1 MAVPG
6 FQVFLRPVLDQYA
19 NGAERRARDLGDVI
33 ASRLQLLPSDVEE
46 TIPSGEPR
54 FRNRLWWA
62 HSYLKQAGLL
72 ESPRRGIYRM
82 SPLGH
87 QVKDRMPEQINIKW
101 LEQFPAFQDF
111 RARSHSAETEAGATV
126 EPQQPPSA
134 EELTPDE
141 QIRQGYEQHRAA
153 IAGELLGRIQSA
165 SPQFFEK
172 LVIELLVKMGY
183 GGSRGDAAQ
192 VVGKSGDGGIDGVI
206 KEDPLGLGSIYVQA
220 KRWGNGSTVGRPDI
234 QQFVGAVHGVQ
245 SAGKGVFITTT
256 KFSEEARGYAAGM
269 KTPVIILIDGARLA
283 ELLIQYEVGIK
294 VIDVVKLVRIDEDYL
309 TEE

>member
-6 FQVFLRPVLDQYA
+6 FQSFLRPVLDQYA
-19 NGAERRARDLGDVI
+19 DGAEGRARDLSDVV
-33 ASRLQLLPSDVEE
+33 AARLQLSASDLEE

-54 FRNRLWWA
+54 FLNRLYWA

-72 ESPRRGIYRM
+72 ESPRRGIYRL

-87 QVKDRMPEQINIKW
+87 EVKNRLPEQINIKW

-111 RARSHSAETEAGATV
+111 RARSQSARSDEGATAP
-126 EPQQPPSA
+126 PQPDAA

-172 LVIELLVKMGY
+172 LVIDLLVKMGY
-183 GGSRGDAAQ
+183 GGSRVDAAQ

-206 KEDPLGLGSIYVQA
+206 KEDALGLGSIYVQA
-220 KRWGNGSTVGRPDI
+220 KRWGPDSTVGRPEI

-256 KFSEEARGYAAGM
+256 KFSEEARRYAAGM
-269 KTPVIILIDGARLA
+269 KNPVIILIDGPRLA

>member
-6 FQVFLRPVLDQYA
+6 FQSFLRPVLDQYA
-19 NGAERRARDLGDVI
+19 DGAEGRAQDLSDVV
-33 ASRLQLLPSDVEE
+33 AARLQLSAADLEE

-54 FRNRLWWA
+54 FLNRLYWA

-87 QVKDRMPEQINIKW
+87 EVKNRLPEQINIKW

-111 RARSHSAETEAGATV
+111 RARSQSASSDEGATAP
-126 EPQQPPSA
+126 PQQDAA

-172 LVIELLVKMGY
+172 LVIDLLVKMGY
-183 GGSRGDAAQ
+183 GGSRVDAAQ

-206 KEDPLGLGSIYVQA
+206 KEDALGLGSIYVQA
-220 KRWGNGSTVGRPDI
+220 KRWGPDSTVGRPEI

-256 KFSEEARGYAAGM
+256 KFSEEARRYAAGM
-269 KTPVIILIDGARLA
+269 KNPVIILIDGPRLA

>member
-6 FQVFLRPVLDQYA
+6 FQSFLRPVLDQYVD
-19 NGAERRARDLGDVI
+19 GAEGRVRDLSDVV
-33 ASRLQLLPSDVEE
+33 AARLQLSASDLEE

-54 FRNRLWWA
+54 FLNRLYWA

-72 ESPRRGIYRM
+72 ESPRRGIYRL

-87 QVKDRMPEQINIKW
+87 EVKNQLPEQINIKW

-111 RARSHSAETEAGATV
+111 RARSHGASSEDSATDT
-126 EPQQPPSA
+126 PQENSA

-172 LVIELLVKMGY
+172 LVIDLLVKMGY
-183 GGSRGDAAQ
+183 GGSRVDAAQ

-206 KEDPLGLGSIYVQA
+206 KEDALGLGSIYVQA
-220 KRWGNGSTVGRPDI
+220 KRWGRDSTVGRPDI

-256 KFSEEARGYAAGM
+256 KFSEDARRYAAGM
-269 KTPVIILIDGARLA
+269 KNPVIILIDGPRLA

>member
-6 FQVFLRPVLDQYA
+6 FQSFLRPVLDQYA
-19 NGAERRARDLGDVI
+19 DGAEGRARDLSDVV
-33 ASRLQLLPSDVEE
+33 AARLQLSAADLEE

-54 FRNRLWWA
+54 FLNRLYWA

-87 QVKDRMPEQINIKW
+87 EVKNRLPEQINIKW

-111 RARSHSAETEAGATV
+111 RARSQSASSDEGATAP
-126 EPQQPPSA
+126 PQQDAA

-172 LVIELLVKMGY
+172 LVIDLLVKMGY
-183 GGSRGDAAQ
+183 GGSRVDAAQ

-206 KEDPLGLGSIYVQA
+206 KEDALGLGSIYVQA
-220 KRWGNGSTVGRPDI
+220 KRWGRDSTVGRPDI

-256 KFSEEARGYAAGM
+256 KFSEDARRYAAGM
-269 KTPVIILIDGARLA
+269 KNPVIILIDGPRLA
-283 ELLIQYEVGIK
+283 QLLIQYEVGIK

>member
-6 FQVFLRPVLDQYA
+6 FQTFLRPVLDQYVD
-19 NGAERRARDLGDVI
+19 GAEGRVRDLSDVV
-33 ASRLQLLPSDVEE
+33 AARLQLSASDLEE

-54 FRNRLWWA
+54 FLNRLYWA

-87 QVKDRMPEQINIKW
+87 QVKNQLPEQINIQW

-111 RARSHSAETEAGATV
+111 RARSHSASPDEGATAT
-126 EPQQPPSA
+126 PQQDSA

-141 QIRQGYEQHRAA
+141 QIRQGFEQHRAA

-172 LVIELLVKMGY
+172 LVIDLLVKMGY
-183 GGSRGDAAQ
+183 GGSRVDAAQ

-206 KEDPLGLGSIYVQA
+206 KEDALGLGSIYVQA

-245 SAGKGVFITTT
+245 SAGKGVFITTS
-256 KFSEEARGYAAGM
+256 KFSEDARRYAAGM
-269 KTPVIILIDGARLA
+269 KNPVIILIDGPRLA

-294 VIDVVKLVRIDEDYL
+294 VVDVVKLVRIDEDYL

>member
-6 FQVFLRPVLDQYA
+6 FQSFLRPVLDQYVD
-19 NGAERRARDLGDVI
+19 GAEGRVRDLSDVV
-33 ASRLQLLPSDVEE
+33 AARLQLSASDLEE

-54 FRNRLWWA
+54 FLNRLYWA

-87 QVKDRMPEQINIKW
+87 QVKNQLPEQINIQW

-111 RARSHSAETEAGATV
+111 RARSHSASPDEGATAT
-126 EPQQPPSA
+126 PQQDSA

-141 QIRQGYEQHRAA
+141 QIRQGFEQHRAA

-172 LVIELLVKMGY
+172 LVIDLLVKMGY
-183 GGSRGDAAQ
+183 GGSRVDAAQ

-206 KEDPLGLGSIYVQA
+206 KEDALGLGSIYVQA

-245 SAGKGVFITTT
+245 SAGKGVFITTS
-256 KFSEEARGYAAGM
+256 KFSEDARRYAAGM
-269 KTPVIILIDGARLA
+269 KNPVIILIDGPRLA

-294 VIDVVKLVRIDEDYL
+294 VVDVVKLVRIDEDYL

>member
-6 FQVFLRPVLDQYA
+6 FQSFLRPVLDQYA
-19 NGAERRARDLGDVI
+19 DGAEGRARDLSDVV
-33 ASRLQLLPSDVEE
+33 AARLQLSASDLEE

-54 FRNRLWWA
+54 FLNRLYWA

-72 ESPRRGIYRM
+72 ESPRRGIYRL

-87 QVKDRMPEQINIKW
+87 EVKNRLPEQINIKW

-111 RARSHSAETEAGATV
+111 RARSQSASSDEGATAP
-126 EPQQPPSA
+126 PQQDAA

-172 LVIELLVKMGY
+172 LVIDLLVKMGY
-183 GGSRGDAAQ
+183 GGSRVDAAQ

-206 KEDPLGLGSIYVQA
+206 KEDALGLGSIYVQA
-220 KRWGNGSTVGRPDI
+220 KRWGRDSTVGRPDI

-256 KFSEEARGYAAGM
+256 KFSEEARRYAAGM
-269 KTPVIILIDGARLA
+269 KNPVIILIDGPRLA

-294 VIDVVKLVRIDEDYL
+294 VNGTYL
-309 TEE
+309 R

>member
-6 FQVFLRPVLDQYA
+6 FQAFLRPVFDQYSE
-19 NGAERRARDLGDVI
+19 GAEGRARGLRDVI
-33 ASRLQLLPSDVEE
+33 AARLQLCASDLEE

-54 FRNRLWWA
+54 FLNRLYWA

-87 QVKDRMPEQINIKW
+87 QVKGKLPEQIDIKW

-111 RARSHSAETEAGATV
+111 RARSHSAKTEDGATA
-126 EPQQPPSA
+126 EPPQSSA
-134 EELTPDE
+134 DELTPDE

-172 LVIELLVKMGY
+172 LVIDLLVKMGY
-183 GGSRGDAAQ
+183 GGSRSDAAQ

-206 KEDPLGLGSIYVQA
+206 KEDVLGLGSIYVQA
-220 KRWGNGSTVGRPDI
+220 KRWGSDSTVGRPDI

-245 SAGKGVFITTT
+245 SAGKGVFITTSR
-256 KFSEEARGYAAGM
+256 FSEEARRYAAGM
-269 KTPVIILIDGARLA
+269 KNPVIILIDGPRLA
-283 ELLIQYEVGIK
+283 ELLIHYEVGIK
-294 VIDVVKLVRIDEDYL
+294 VVDVVKLVRIDEDYL

>member
-1 MAVPG
+1 
-6 FQVFLRPVLDQYA
+6 
-19 NGAERRARDLGDVI
+19 
-33 ASRLQLLPSDVEE
+33 
-46 TIPSGEPR
+46 
-54 FRNRLWWA
+54 
-62 HSYLKQAGLL
+62 
-72 ESPRRGIYRM
+72 M

-87 QVKDRMPEQINIKW
+87 QVKNQLPEQINIQW

-111 RARSHSAETEAGATV
+111 RARSHSASPEESATDTP
-126 EPQQPPSA
+126 PQTSS

-172 LVIELLVKMGY
+172 LVIDLLVKMGY
-183 GGSRGDAAQ
+183 GGSRVDAAQ

-206 KEDPLGLGSIYVQA
+206 KEDALGLGSIYVQA

-256 KFSEEARGYAAGM
+256 KFSEDARRYAAGM
-269 KTPVIILIDGARLA
+269 KNPVIILIDGPRLA

-294 VIDVVKLVRIDEDYL
+294 VVDVVKLVRIDEDYL

>member
-1 MAVPG
+1 M
-6 FQVFLRPVLDQYA
+6 
-19 NGAERRARDLGDVI
+19 
-33 ASRLQLLPSDVEE
+33 
-46 TIPSGEPR
+46 
-54 FRNRLWWA
+54 
-62 HSYLKQAGLL
+62 

-87 QVKDRMPEQINIKW
+87 QVKGKLPEQIDIKW

-111 RARSHSAETEAGATV
+111 RARSHSAKTEDGATA
-126 EPQQPPSA
+126 EPPQSSA
-134 EELTPDE
+134 DELTPDE

-172 LVIELLVKMGY
+172 LVIDLLVKMGY
-183 GGSRGDAAQ
+183 GGSRSDAAQ

-206 KEDPLGLGSIYVQA
+206 KEDVLGLGSIYVQA
-220 KRWGNGSTVGRPDI
+220 KRWGSDSTVGRPDI

-245 SAGKGVFITTT
+245 SAGKGVFITTSR
-256 KFSEEARGYAAGM
+256 FSEEARRYAAGM
-269 KTPVIILIDGARLA
+269 KNPVIILIDGPRLA
-283 ELLIQYEVGIK
+283 ELLIHYEVGIK
-294 VIDVVKLVRIDEDYL
+294 VVDVVKLVRIDEDYL

>member
-6 FQVFLRPVLDQYA
+6 FQTFLRPVLDQYVD
-19 NGAERRARDLGDVI
+19 GAEGRVRDLSDVV
-33 ASRLQLLPSDVEE
+33 AARLQLSASDLEE

-54 FRNRLWWA
+54 FLNRLYWA

-87 QVKDRMPEQINIKW
+87 QVKNQLPEQINIQW

-111 RARSHSAETEAGATV
+111 RARSHSASPDEGATAT
-126 EPQQPPSA
+126 PQQDSA

-172 LVIELLVKMGY
+172 LVIDLLVKMGY
-183 GGSRGDAAQ
+183 GGSRVDAAQ

-206 KEDPLGLGSIYVQA
+206 KEDALGLGSIYVQA

-245 SAGKGVFITTT
+245 SAGKGVFITTS
-256 KFSEEARGYAAGM
+256 KFSEDARRYAAGM
-269 KTPVIILIDGARLA
+269 KNPVIILIDGPRLA

-294 VIDVVKLVRIDEDYL
+294 VVDVVKLVRIDEDYL

>member
-1 MAVPG
+1 MAMPG
-6 FQVFLRPVLDQYA
+6 FQSFLRPVLDQNA
-19 NGAERRARDLGDVI
+19 DGAEGRARDLSDVV
-33 ASRLQLLPSDVEE
+33 AARLQLSASDREE

-54 FRNRLWWA
+54 FLNRLYWA

-72 ESPRRGIYRM
+72 ESHRRGIYRM
-82 SPLGH
+82 SALGH
-87 QVKDRMPEQINIKW
+87 QVKNQLPEQINIRW

-111 RARSHSAETEAGATV
+111 RARSHSASPEESATDTR
-126 EPQQPPSA
+126 PQTSS

-172 LVIELLVKMGY
+172 LVIDLLVKMGY
-183 GGSRGDAAQ
+183 GGSRVDAAQ

-206 KEDPLGLGSIYVQA
+206 KEDALGLGSIYVQA
-220 KRWGNGSTVGRPDI
+220 KRWGRDSTVGRPDI

-256 KFSEEARGYAAGM
+256 KFSEDARRYAAGI
-269 KTPVIILIDGARLA
+269 KNPVIILIDGPRLA
-283 ELLIQYEVGIK
+283 ELLIQYKVGIK
-294 VIDVVKLVRIDEDYL
+294 VVDVVKLVRIDEDYL

>member
-1 MAVPG
+1 MVAT
-6 FQVFLRPVLDQYA
+6 
-19 NGAERRARDLGDVI
+19 
-33 ASRLQLLPSDVEE
+33 RLQLSASDLEE

-54 FRNRLWWA
+54 FLNRLYWA

-72 ESPRRGIYRM
+72 ESPRRGIYRL

-87 QVKDRMPEQINIKW
+87 EVKNQLPEQINIKW

-111 RARSHSAETEAGATV
+111 RARSHGASSQDSATDT
-126 EPQQPPSA
+126 PQENSA

-172 LVIELLVKMGY
+172 LVIDLLVKMGY
-183 GGSRGDAAQ
+183 GGSRVDAAQ

-206 KEDPLGLGSIYVQA
+206 KEDALGLGRIYMQA
-220 KRWGNGSTVGRPDI
+220 KRWGSDSTVGRPDI

-256 KFSEEARGYAAGM
+256 KFSEDAKRYAAGM
-269 KTPVIILIDGARLA
+269 KSPVIILIDGPRLA

-294 VIDVVKLVRIDEDYL
+294 VVDVVKLVRIDEDYL
-309 TEE
+309 TDE

>member
-6 FQVFLRPVLDQYA
+6 FQSFLRPVLDQYA
-19 NGAERRARDLGDVI
+19 DGAEGRARALSDVV
-33 ASRLQLLPSDVEE
+33 ATRLQLSASDLEE

-54 FRNRLWWA
+54 FLNRLYWA

-72 ESPRRGIYRM
+72 ESPRRGIYRL

-87 QVKDRMPEQINIKW
+87 EVKNQLPEQINIKW

-111 RARSHSAETEAGATV
+111 RARSHGASSQDSATDT
-126 EPQQPPSA
+126 PQENSA

-172 LVIELLVKMGY
+172 LVIDLLVKMGY
-183 GGSRGDAAQ
+183 GGSRVDAAQ

-206 KEDPLGLGSIYVQA
+206 KEDALGLGSIYVQA
-220 KRWGNGSTVGRPDI
+220 KRWGPDSTVGRPDL

-256 KFSEEARGYAAGM
+256 KFSEEARRYAAGM
-269 KTPVIILIDGARLA
+269 KNPVIILIDGPRLA
-283 ELLIQYEVGIK
+283 QLLIQYEVGIK
-294 VIDVVKLVRIDEDYL
+294 VVDVVKLVRIDEDYL
-309 TEE
+309 TDE

>member
-6 FQVFLRPVLDQYA
+6 FQSFLRPVLDQYA
-19 NGAERRARDLGDVI
+19 DGAEGRARDLSDVV
-33 ASRLQLLPSDVEE
+33 AARLQLSAADLEE

-54 FRNRLWWA
+54 FLNRLYWA

-87 QVKDRMPEQINIKW
+87 EVKNRLPEQINIKW

-111 RARSHSAETEAGATV
+111 RARSQSASSDEGATAP
-126 EPQQPPSA
+126 PQQDAA

-172 LVIELLVKMGY
+172 LVIDLLVKMGY
-183 GGSRGDAAQ
+183 GGSRVDAAQ

-206 KEDPLGLGSIYVQA
+206 KEDALGLGSIYVQA
-220 KRWGNGSTVGRPDI
+220 KRWGPDSTVGRPEI

-256 KFSEEARGYAAGM
+256 KFSEEARRYAAGM
-269 KTPVIILIDGARLA
+269 KNPVIILIDGPRLA

-294 VIDVVKLVRIDEDYL
+294 VVDVVKLVRIDEDYL

>member
-6 FQVFLRPVLDQYA
+6 FQSFLRPVLDQYA
-19 NGAERRARDLGDVI
+19 DGAEGRARDLSDVV
-33 ASRLQLLPSDVEE
+33 AARLQLSASDLEE

-54 FRNRLWWA
+54 FLNRLYWA

-87 QVKDRMPEQINIKW
+87 EVKNRLPEQINIKW

-111 RARSHSAETEAGATV
+111 RARSQSASSDEGATAP
-126 EPQQPPSA
+126 PQQDAA

-172 LVIELLVKMGY
+172 LVIDLLVKMGY
-183 GGSRGDAAQ
+183 GGSRVDAAQ

-206 KEDPLGLGSIYVQA
+206 KEDALGLGSIYVQA
-220 KRWGNGSTVGRPDI
+220 KRWGPDSTVGRPEI

-256 KFSEEARGYAAGM
+256 KFSEEARRYAAGM
-269 KTPVIILIDGARLA
+269 KNPVIILIDGPRLA

>member
-6 FQVFLRPVLDQYA
+6 FQSFLRPVLDQYVD
-19 NGAERRARDLGDVI
+19 GAEGRVRDLSDVV
-33 ASRLQLLPSDVEE
+33 AARLQLSASDLEE

-54 FRNRLWWA
+54 FLNRLYWA

-87 QVKDRMPEQINIKW
+87 QVKNQLPEQINIQW

-111 RARSHSAETEAGATV
+111 RARSHSVSPDEGATAT
-126 EPQQPPSA
+126 PQQDSA

-141 QIRQGYEQHRAA
+141 QIRQGFEQHRAA

-172 LVIELLVKMGY
+172 LVIDLLVKMGY
-183 GGSRGDAAQ
+183 GGSRVDAAQ

-206 KEDPLGLGSIYVQA
+206 KEDALGLGSIYVQA

-245 SAGKGVFITTT
+245 SAGKGVFITTS
-256 KFSEEARGYAAGM
+256 KFSEDARRYAAGM
-269 KTPVIILIDGARLA
+269 KNPVIILIDGPRLA

-294 VIDVVKLVRIDEDYL
+294 VVDVVKLVRIDEDYL